1 MHTTAFDASRSR
13 ATPSAQTN
21 GRRNMLTVRLRRA
34 FGVLLTVNFAIFW
47 ALPILIQGR
56 LYQAGLRRVL
66 DPIYDW
72 IDGAPWVRRFAE
84 RCVYQ
89 RPVHADYFVRAM
101 FLGLSTTIGLGVVT
115 WWQVTHGSLPFWLI
129 FVYYLSWVG
138 FGGRIMGAAYTFAHR
153 EGHRPGGRIYRPW
166 IRKTFGNV
174 VENWL
179 GPFYGNVPYNFS
191 TSHNLLHHRL
201 DGGKGDP
208 FYMWDIDRSSW
219 SDMMLF
225 FHRIFVYM
233 TGRSSFRAFRTQE
246 PGERMERARR
256 QLLKGALIYWVL
268 VPTMII
274 GGLTAAGSTLSSA
287 LAFFFFIYLQPLFA
301 MSTFIALLNVP
312 FHGFL
317 EFEED
322 GAHIPCINSTTI
334 VDGEN
339 DSFGEDDHMA
349 HHYFMAVEHRGLS
362 EHQRTQHD
370 EWARRH
376 ASVFKKVSIIELTFL
391 MLLKRWR
398 AIAEKYYVDYSGQLS
413 TEEIARMLEERAKRK
428 EMSYDDYEF
437 SYLPRIGETTE
448 DLVRRGVCAN
458 ISQAYRYQAH
468 HNLQP
473 RREPDAGI
481 PETKASPHTE
491 RYAT

>member
-1 MHTTAFDASRSR
+1 M
-13 ATPSAQTN
+13 
-21 GRRNMLTVRLRRA
+21 GRRNVFAVRLRRA
-34 FGVLLTVNFAIFW
+34 FGVLLTVNFAVFW
-47 ALPILIQGR
+47 ALPILVQGR
-56 LYQAGLRRVL
+56 LYRAGLRRVL

-72 IDGAPWVRRFAE
+72 IDGAPGVRRFAE
-84 RCVYQ
+84 GCVYQ
-89 RPVHADYFVRAM
+89 RPVYADYFVRAM

-129 FVYYLSWVG
+129 FVYYLAWVG

-174 VENWL
+174 VENWF

-225 FHRIFVYM
+225 FHRIFIYM
-233 TGRSSFRAFRTQE
+233 TGWSSLRAFKTQE
-246 PGERMERARR
+246 RGERMERARR
-256 QLLKGALIYWVL
+256 QLRKGALIYWIL
-268 VPTMII
+268 VPAII
-274 GGLTAAGSTLSSA
+274 VGGLMAAGSTLSSA
-287 LAFFFFIYLQPLFA
+287 LVFFFFIYIQPLFA
-301 MSTFIALLNVP
+301 MSIFIALLNVP

-317 EFEED
+317 AFEED
-322 GAHIPCINSTTI
+322 GAHVPCINSTTI
-334 VDGEN
+334 IDGED

-349 HHYFMAVEHRGLS
+349 HHYFMAVEHRGLP

-391 MLLKRWR
+391 MLLKRWTT
-398 AIAEKYYVDYSGQLS
+398 IAEKHYVDYSGELS
-413 TEEIARMLEERAKRK
+413 TDEIARMLEQRAKRK
-428 EMSYDDYEF
+428 EMSYEDYEF
-437 SYLPRIGETTE
+437 AYLPRIGETTE

-473 RREPDAGI
+473 RHEPDAGI

-491 RYAT
+491 HYAT